1 MLQFLIKSNFEKRKT
16 HKVLNFLHSRI
27 TTTQAND
34 LGMNYSKQN
43 LMDKEQNLM
52 DKKIEWTINVEVSQ

>member
-1 MLQFLIKSNFEKRKT
+1 MLQFLIKSNFEKGKT

-43 LMDKEQNLM
+43 LTDKEQNLM
-52 DKKIEWTINVEVSQ
+52 D